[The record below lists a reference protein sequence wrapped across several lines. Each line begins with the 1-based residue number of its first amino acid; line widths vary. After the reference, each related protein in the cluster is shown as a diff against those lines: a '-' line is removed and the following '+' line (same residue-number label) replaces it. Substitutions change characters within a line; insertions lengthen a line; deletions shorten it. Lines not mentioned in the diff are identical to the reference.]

1 MFIINWIMNK
11 TYKEHV
17 WVEISNYRIN
27 KSVCLGKGATGE
39 VYYGMRK
46 DGVSVAVKSI
56 SINKVTEPI

>member
-1 MFIINWIMNK
+1 MNK
-11 TYKEHV
+11 PNKDHV

-27 KSVCLGKGATGE
+27 RSVCLGKGATGE

-56 SINKVTEPI
+56 SINKVT